1 MPVGK
6 KIEATKNK
14 MRENIIAK
22 QKMCQQKKPFQRFV
36 PEFDP
41 LLEKFPKWEIPKQYS
56 LKTILISIL
65 TLQNMGIMQCSLLG
79 IFEDTAPTTKVMS
92 LAAFIAIPCG
102 YILYVYITLRG
113 AMKPTMKTKKGKV
126 VPTPARLLAVNVL
139 QSIPANMKP
148 DDLIFKPSIPPELS
162 EPIVLE
168 PPAIPEGASPDEIKS
183 IMEKH
188 AAILKELT
196 SAKAKAIKALGPAAL
211 KITGKWICK
220 SVPAEKWMKQYG
232 DLIKPYGPN
241 GYNTVT
247 FAKAKRL
254 LGIVT
259 MCVLSAAPS
268 LAPLQVKML
277 FLIATADTVMTIKWQ
292 PYRDRFKNLEVI
304 MVMVVSG
311 LQILAPILLLA
322 GIIEDQ
328 FSAIFMMLMNLI
340 ATG

>member
-1 MPVGK
+1 MGK

-126 VPTPARLLAVNVL
+126 VPVTRVQL
-139 QSIPANMKP
+139 
-148 DDLIFKPSIPPELS
+148 PSADA
-162 EPIVLE
+162 PIVE
-168 PPAIPEGASPDEIKS
+168 ACHYSTGIKS
-183 IMEKH
+183 KPKKSQVPGMDGSRIRIG
-188 AAILKELT
+188 AVVQ
-196 SAKAKAIKALGPAAL
+196 LG
-211 KITGKWICK
+211 
-220 SVPAEKWMKQYG
+220 V
-232 DLIKPYGPN
+232 N
-241 GYNTVT
+241 
-247 FAKAKRL
+247 
-254 LGIVT
+254 
-259 MCVLSAAPS
+259 
-268 LAPLQVKML
+268 
-277 FLIATADTVMTIKWQ
+277 
-292 PYRDRFKNLEVI
+292 
-304 MVMVVSG
+304 
-311 LQILAPILLLA
+311 
-322 GIIEDQ
+322 
-328 FSAIFMMLMNLI
+328 
-340 ATG
+340 